1 MGRAHEVRAKA
12 MAATAAKRS
21 ALFMRASK
29 EIYMAAKS
37 GVPDPEMNLALRSA
51 IEKWRGQNVTKD
63 VIDRAIQKA
72 KGGEAESYSE
82 GRYEAFGPGG
92 SLFII
97 DTLTDNTNRAFIELR
112 TAITKK
118 GGHLGSTIFNFTQT
132 GLFVFKGNNR
142 DEVEENLILSDVDVR
157 EVTEEDG
164 SIEVLVE
171 PSAFAQA
178 REVLGEMGVSEFDV
192 AEITFLANDPIE
204 LTDPE
209 EKRKFDELCDMLD
222 ELQDVQNVYHNVKQQ
237 LTYLIKAVSE
247 GYRFFAGLINKN
259 RKNIENPPYLYN
271 KEAILCLRKKL

>member
-37 GVPDPEMNLALRSA
+37 GEADPEMNLALRSA

-72 KGGEAESYSE
+72 KGGSAEAYTA

-92 SLFII
+92 SLFIV
-97 DTLTDNTNRAFIELR
+97 DTLTDNSNRALTEVR
-112 TAITKK
+112 SAITKK
-118 GGHLGSTIFNFTQT
+118 GGHMGSTLFNFTET
-132 GLFVFKGNNR
+132 GVFSFKGANR

-164 SIEVLVE
+164 IVEVLVE
-171 PSAFAQA
+171 PAAFGQA
-178 REVLGEMGVSEFDV
+178 RDVLSDMGIKEFDV
-192 AEITFLANDPIE
+192 AEITFLPNDPIT
-204 LTDPE
+204 LNDPE
-209 EKRKFDELCDMLD
+209 DKRKYDELCDMLD
-222 ELQDVQNVYHNVKQQ
+222 ELQDVQNVYTNV
-237 LTYLIKAVSE
+237 E
-247 GYRFFAGLINKN
+247 
-259 RKNIENPPYLYN
+259 
-271 KEAILCLRKKL
+271 